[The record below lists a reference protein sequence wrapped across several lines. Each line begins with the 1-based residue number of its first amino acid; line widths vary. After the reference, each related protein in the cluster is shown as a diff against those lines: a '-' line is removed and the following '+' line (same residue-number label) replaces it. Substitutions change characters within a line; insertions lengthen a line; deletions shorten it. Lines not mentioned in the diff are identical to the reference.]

1 MQIII
6 WTMNIFFEFYRRN
19 NMKKVF
25 NHNDFS
31 DLYGKKI
38 RLYDFSNKPH
48 DFSIVYINSTQD
60 LQNLFFI
67 VVDIANAMKTEKG
80 REEIFYITTNNT
92 LGFKRFHFDY
102 ITAIKGCLNF
112 SDGQITAKFLKKYNY
127 LAKINNS
134 PSRTLKDFYNQ
145 NQNEK
150 LFYDLLDLLVQN
162 KNINLQVIKSMIK
175 SNISDTM
182 FLKNFESDFSEI
194 FNDNENENSL

>member
-1 MQIII
+1 
-6 WTMNIFFEFYRRN
+6 MNIFFEFYRGN
-19 NMKKVF
+19 NMKKIF

-31 DLYGKKI
+31 GLYGKKI

-102 ITAIKGCLNF
+102 ITA
-112 SDGQITAKFLKKYNY
+112 KFLKKYNY

-150 LFYDLLDLLVQN
+150 LFYDLLNLLVQN

-194 FNDNENENSL
+194 FNDNEDENSL